1 MMSSMSEVVAPPVKT
16 AAPAHANKNNHPVKN
31 TNNNN
36 SKRKN
41 KHDRNGRKRSKSF
54 SGCGIIM
61 NHKPVLPTK
70 FLLGGNINDPLN
82 LNSLQDEEINR
93 AMNAVTPK
101 SSPIPTP
108 PRRKGQI
115 DVIIPANIH
124 DPLSLIDCADDAEY
138 EQQLSS
144 PVKKGKKKR
153 LKKRRT
159 ISTTS
164 EGLDAEETETSA
176 KTPENSSDS
185 AKIPELP
192 VVEDVKVET
201 EVPPKPK
208 DLSIELSPKAS
219 KKRKSEEHGHLAKKF
234 KNSMDKIVSPVVPQ
248 PGAWLKRMNSCTRS
262 DKPRHN
268 KPLNV
273 QLPLFKEKDKQF
285 QYGNYSRYYGYRNP
299 QKEDHRLKVFHHHRS
314 MFEGKDILDIGC
326 NIGHITLSVA
336 RDLGARSITGIDIDN
351 KLIGV
356 ARKNIRHYVKKER
369 SPRAE
374 EGGAAPGAP
383 PSVPQSQATAAPIER
398 AAAGGAS
405 SFGEDA
411 QRARGFPNNVTFKQ
425 CNYVLEDDALV
436 ALEQPQFDLILCL
449 SITKWI
455 HLNWGDAGIKQAFRR
470 MYAQLRPGGKLI
482 LEPQNWS
489 SYKSKKKLTPTIFN
503 NYNSI
508 EFFPEKFT
516 EYLLSPAVGFAKS
529 ELLGFPIHQSKGFRR
544 PLQVYTKST
553 MFPSERV
560 EATPR
565 NATPYV
571 YDDSLYQNLMKTEK
585 SESQSNVPVDS
596 VEHVYTS
603 ILDRYCGCS
612 EDNNKINDE
621 IGESLNRL
629 AEEGASSQNEK
640 TEESK
645 GSTPQSSQEIFMN
658 GVCDNSQ
665 EATKPAEA
673 PDDSEKMDDN
683 T

>member
-1 MMSSMSEVVAPPVKT
+1 
-16 AAPAHANKNNHPVKN
+16 
-31 TNNNN
+31 
-36 SKRKN
+36 
-41 KHDRNGRKRSKSF
+41 
-54 SGCGIIM
+54 
-61 NHKPVLPTK
+61 
-70 FLLGGNINDPLN
+70 
-82 LNSLQDEEINR
+82 
-93 AMNAVTPK
+93 
-101 SSPIPTP
+101 
-108 PRRKGQI
+108 
-115 DVIIPANIH
+115 
-124 DPLSLIDCADDAEY
+124 
-138 EQQLSS
+138 
-144 PVKKGKKKR
+144 
-153 LKKRRT
+153 
-159 ISTTS
+159 
-164 EGLDAEETETSA
+164 
-176 KTPENSSDS
+176 
-185 AKIPELP
+185 
-192 VVEDVKVET
+192 
-201 EVPPKPK
+201 
-208 DLSIELSPKAS
+208 
-219 KKRKSEEHGHLAKKF
+219 
-234 KNSMDKIVSPVVPQ
+234 
-248 PGAWLKRMNSCTRS
+248 
-262 DKPRHN
+262 
-268 KPLNV
+268 
-273 QLPLFKEKDKQF
+273 
-285 QYGNYSRYYGYRNP
+285 
-299 QKEDHRLKVFHHHRS
+299 
-314 MFEGKDILDIGC
+314 
-326 NIGHITLSVA
+326 
-336 RDLGARSITGIDIDN
+336 
-351 KLIGV
+351 
-356 ARKNIRHYVKKER
+356 
-369 SPRAE
+369 
-374 EGGAAPGAP
+374 
-383 PSVPQSQATAAPIER
+383 
-398 AAAGGAS
+398 
-405 SFGEDA
+405 
-411 QRARGFPNNVTFKQ
+411 
-425 CNYVLEDDALV
+425 
-436 ALEQPQFDLILCL
+436 
-449 SITKWI
+449 
-455 HLNWGDAGIKQAFRR
+455 

-489 SYKSKKKLTPTIFN
+489 SYKSKKKLTVRFISSDARLLITFYDSNYSVFLQPTIFN

-645 GSTPQSSQEIFMN
+645 GSTPQSSQEIVMN